1 MGNLPT
7 RGQYDIF
14 CATMSIMG
22 RFGAAP
28 KLGHLKCMIRVCGYL
43 MKHPV
48 DAAIPF
54 RTESPVTPTLTMLEH
69 RIGPTVWCMGSPRE
83 KYFLLTCRLRHQERL
98 LCNKN
103 DSRYLSHHVTMRI
116 SAVLHKVS
124 Y

>member
-1 MGNLPT
+1 
-7 RGQYDIF
+7 
-14 CATMSIMG
+14 MG

-28 KLGHLKCMIRVCGYL
+28 KLGHLKRMIRVCGYL

-83 KYFLLTCRLRHQERL
+83 KYFLLTACRLHEERL
-98 LCNKN
+98 MLCNKN
-103 DSRYLSHHVTMRI
+103 DSRYLSHHHVTMRI
-116 SAVLHKVS
+116 SAVLHKV
-124 Y
+124 